1 MVPTTMA
8 SWVAD
13 LAVAVE
19 VQIKIV
25 AIAKAMIDE
34 TAVKAE
40 SWCPRG
46 LQELVEVEIGK
57 TWTQMWSLHY
67 QNESKFCCIE
77 W

>member
-13 LAVAVE
+13 LVVAEE

-25 AIAKAMIDE
+25 AIAKATIDE

-46 LQELVEVEIGK
+46 CK
-57 TWTQMWSLHY
+57 
-67 QNESKFCCIE
+67 N
-77 W
+77 